1 MGLIALT
8 DLLEEADGDAMGTS
22 ALSQLPNGRCSC
34 ITHVARLSNLGLAHV
49 DTSSL
54 TLHH

>member
-1 MGLIALT
+1 MGLIAVT

-34 ITHVARLSNLGLAHV
+34 IIHIAMLSSLSLTHVSA
-49 DTSSL
+49 
-54 TLHH
+54 